1 MAHFGV
7 VAPAFLSHFTTLS
20 ALAGALVDRGHKV
33 TFIHRPDA
41 AMFVRDPRIGFH
53 AVGTAT
59 HPPGSLAASMR
70 LAANPGGPLGV
81 ARVIR
86 DMARSTTMLC
96 ETLAAA
102 VERLR
107 IDALLAD
114 QMEAAGGLVAEALGL
129 PFISIACALPVN
141 REPGIPL
148 PVMPFGPGTDAK
160 SLKIVEE
167 STRVYD
173 WMMRPHRRAV
183 EAQARRLGVPVR
195 GMLHEFLS
203 PRAQI
208 SQTVEA
214 FEFPRRALPPHF
226 HHVGPLRPVADR
238 PDTRTLPA
246 IAADRPFVFASLGTM
261 QGGRFGL
268 FLRIAKACR
277 EAGVQLLLAHCGGLG
292 KRHETAL
299 LKAGATWVT
308 DFAPQQAALARA
320 DAVISHAGWNTVM
333 DAVAAKT
340 PMLALPIAF
349 DHPGGAA
356 RMRHAGVGI
365 QASARFTG
373 AGQLARH
380 LVRLLD
386 DPTFTQRL
394 EPLAAKVALAGGTA
408 RAADIVEAALS

>member
-20 ALAGALVDRGHKV
+20 ALADALVDRGHKV

-96 ETLAAA
+96 ETLPAA

-214 FEFPRRALPPHF
+214 FEFPRRALPPQF

-238 PDTRTLPA
+238 PDTRTLPT

-320 DAVISHAGWNTVM
+320 DAVVSHAGWNTVM

-365 QASARFTG
+365 QASARFTR
-373 AGQLARH
+373 AGRLARH